1 MSGEWSKYIPE
12 HQREQAEQLRR
23 RLRRRSV
30 LSQRGFWVK
39 LCLGIYGGWCLALVL
54 SGNVFTFGLALVPLV
69 SIPAIGWLAWWLVYK
84 EFHQ

>member
-1 MSGEWSKYIPE
+1 MSGDWSKYIPE

-30 LSQRGFWVK
+30 LLQRGFWVK

-54 SGNVFTFGLALVPLV
+54 SGNGFTFGLALVPLV